1 MKRNL
6 FSKIS
11 LGPSAV
17 IALGFAV
24 LILMGTLLL
33 MLPVASE
40 DGQSESFL
48 TCLFTATSAS
58 CVTGLIFVDTATNWS
73 FFGESVII
81 SMIQIGGLGFMT
93 MAILLS
99 LLIKR
104 QISPKE
110 RQLVAQSFNISS
122 YSGIVKLTKKI
133 IKGTFVLE
141 GIGAVVLATRFV
153 PMFGWVRGL
162 WKSVFTAISAFC
174 NAGFDLMGKDFGEFS
189 SLTSQWNDPVIN
201 ITVMCLI
208 VIGGIGF
215 VVWDDVYKLIFE
227 KKKLSIYSR
236 MVIIT
241 SAILLFGGALVFF
254 GLEWDNPGTL
264 GEMPLGGRIL
274 ASFFQSVTARTAGFN
289 TVDLCAMMPITKI
302 IFILLMF
309 IGGCSGSTAGGVKVG
324 TVAIVFMY
332 VLNALA
338 GRSDVVVFKRK
349 ISDNNVRRALTVVV
363 LQFAVTIIGA
373 IIIIGGGAGVMDA
386 MFEAFSASGTVGV
399 TLSLTGNLNLWGKL
413 TIILLMYFGRVGILT
428 VSFAVMSKLSE
439 SNKEYKKAE
448 TNVMV
453 G

>member
-1 MKRNL
+1 MKKYEFN
-6 FSKIS
+6 KIR

-24 LILMGTLLL
+24 LILFGTLLL
-33 MLPVASE
+33 MLPIATE
-40 DGQSESFL
+40 DGHGESFL

-58 CVTGLIFVDTATNWS
+58 CVTGLVLVDTASNWS

-99 LLIKR
+99 LIIKR
-104 QISPKE
+104 RISPKE

-122 YSGIVKLTKKI
+122 YGGIVKLTKKI
-133 IKGTFVLE
+133 IKGTFILE
-141 GIGAVVLATRFV
+141 GVGAAVLAIRFV
-153 PMFGWVRGL
+153 PLFGWARGL
-162 WKSVFTAISAFC
+162 WKSAFTAISAFC

-189 SLTSQWNDPVIN
+189 SLTSQWDDPVIN

-208 VIGGIGF
+208 SIGGIGF

-227 KKKLSIYSR
+227 KKRLSIYSR
-236 MVIIT
+236 MIIIT
-241 SAILLFGGALVFF
+241 SAILLVGGALAFLI
-254 GLEWDNPGTL
+254 LEWDNPGTL
-264 GEMPLGGRIL
+264 GEMPLGGKIL
-274 ASFFQSVTARTAGFN
+274 ASLFQSVTARTAGFN
-289 TVDLCAMMPITKI
+289 TVELSAMMPVSKI

-324 TVAIVFMY
+324 TVAVVFMC

-338 GRSDVVVFKRK
+338 GRSDVVVFRRK
-349 ISDNNVRRALTVVV
+349 ISDDNVRRALAVVV
-363 LQFAVTIIGA
+363 IQFAVTIIGA
-373 IIIIGGGAGVMDA
+373 IVIIGSGAGVMDA
-386 MFEAFSASGTVGV
+386 MFETFSASGTVGV
-399 TLSLTGNLNLWGKL
+399 TLSLTANLNFLGKIVD
-413 TIILLMYFGRVGILT
+413 IILMYFGRVGILT

-439 SNKEYKKAE
+439 SKMEYKKAE
-448 TNVMV
+448 TNFMV